1 MTCFPRTRIG
11 VLLGTLGFLCLP
23 LPLQAVEIVSPKD
36 GDEIPIGSEV
46 VVQVQPST
54 DDDIVRVYMSG
65 SEEAM
70 KYNDKTGYFEQRVKL
85 RGDAFG
91 SIPVEVV
98 SINSK
103 NVTSTAAVHVNVK
116 LPPVLPL
123 ISLRIHA
130 EQRKLILE
138 GVGAQQQLQVIGEFP
153 DGTVRVISAKLYGTT
168 YVSQNPAIA
177 TVDANDLLGLCLLTV
192 GRHRSHDDFRLRFTF
207 PVADDDDRRAQA
219 HGGDNAIGVNRGDG
233 RVLAHIGR
241 PVQLCGDD
249 PHRAVRELA
258 DDL

>member
-1 MTCFPRTRIG
+1 MTRFPTARLWG
-11 VLLGTLGFLCLP
+11 LLATLSFLCLP
-23 LPLQAVEIVSPKD
+23 LPLDAVEIVSPKD
-36 GDEIPIGSEV
+36 GAEIPIGSDV
-46 VVQVQPST
+46 VIQVQPST

-91 SIPVEVV
+91 SVPVEVT

-103 NVTSTAAVHVNVK
+103 NVVSTAAVHVHVQ

-138 GVGAQQQLQVIGEFP
+138 GIGEQQNLQVIGEFP
-153 DGTVRVISAKLYGTT
+153 DGTVRIISAKLYGTT
-168 YVSQNPAIA
+168 YLCKNPAIA
-177 TVDANDLLGLCLLTV
+177 TVDANGIVTAVSLGETLIVVRNGETETQAKV
-192 GRHRSHDDFRLRFTF
+192 IVRLKPSDSDKKDT
-207 PVADDDDRRAQA
+207 
-219 HGGDNAIGVNRGDG
+219 
-233 RVLAHIGR
+233 
-241 PVQLCGDD
+241 
-249 PHRAVRELA
+249 
-258 DDL
+258 

>member
-1 MTCFPRTRIG
+1 MIRFTRAR
-11 VLLGTLGFLCLP
+11 LRGFLATLSLLSLP
-23 LPLQAVEIVSPKD
+23 LPVQAVEIVSPKD
-36 GDEIPIGSEV
+36 GAEIPIGSEV
-46 VVQVQPST
+46 VIQVQPST

-85 RGDAFG
+85 RGDEFG

-103 NVTSTAAVHVNVK
+103 NVISTAAVHVNVQ

-130 EQRKLILE
+130 EQRKLVME
-138 GVGAQQQLQVIGEFP
+138 GIGEQQNLQVIGEFP
-153 DGTVRVISAKLYGTT
+153 DGTVRIISAKLYGTT

-177 TVDANDLLGLCLLTV
+177 TVDANGIVTAVSLGATV
-192 GRHRSHDDFRLRFTF
+192 IVVRNGESET
-207 PVADDDDRRAQA
+207 QA
-219 HGGDNAIGVNRGDG
+219 KVIVRQ
-233 RVLAHIGR
+233 R
-241 PVQLCGDD
+241 PSDSD
-249 PHRAVRELA
+249 KK
-258 DDL
+258 DT